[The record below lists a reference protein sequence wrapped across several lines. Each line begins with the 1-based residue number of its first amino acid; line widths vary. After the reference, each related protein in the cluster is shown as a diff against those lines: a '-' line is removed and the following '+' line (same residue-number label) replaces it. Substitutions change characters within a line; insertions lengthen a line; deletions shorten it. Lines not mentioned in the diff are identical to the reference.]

1 MYKVG
6 DRVMV
11 KDTEDVIKTFEH
23 YMKGLP
29 NWTQSRAYMIM
40 FAPDMFRMCGQS
52 GVVYEVIGHYG
63 EEVKIKFDDVS
74 LPIVWTWHKDW
85 LVRSKLNNKA
95 VA

>member
-6 DRVMV
+6 DRVIV
-11 KDTEDVIKTFEH
+11 KDTEGVIKTFDY
-23 YMKGLP
+23 YMKGIP

-40 FAPDMFRMCGQS
+40 HDRSMFAMCGQS

-74 LPIVWTWHKDW
+74 LPIIWTWHEDW
-85 LVRSKLNNKA
+85 LVRSKLDNKV

>member
-6 DRVMV
+6 DRVVV
-11 KDTEDVIKTFEH
+11 KNKDGIIDTFDY
-23 YMKGLP
+23 YMKGIP

-52 GVVYEVIGHYG
+52 GVVYEEIGHYG
-63 EEVKIKFDDVS
+63 EEVKIMFDDET

-85 LVRSKLNNKA
+85 LTPQMIDNRS
-95 VA
+95 V